1 MKSKKVG
8 VIINSQILIQPNE
21 TPKAYRIRLYKNKE
35 LYGLKNEEIGKL
47 CNEAFDVNWD
57 ESAHR
62 KKTQNYLK
70 GYNDAKAELG
80 SADQQLQNMIEE
92 NRRLK
97 REVEKELK
105 KVQTEKLEYN
115 KWLREE
121 ARDELITDKICDTIT
136 SLPLLSAPDY
146 IKPIHTNESY
156 LLAFGDCHYGIE
168 FCIKDLFGN
177 IINEYSPEIFESRMW
192 DLLNRVIEIV
202 KKESINELSVWELGD
217 GLQGIIR
224 LNSQLMKLRY
234 GIIESS
240 ILYAN
245 FLATW
250 LNELSRYV
258 RIKFQM
264 VKDSNHNQLRICG
277 APKNSFADENMS
289 RTMLTFI
296 KERLKDN
303 PNIVIIENPT
313 GMNFLQMSTYQ
324 VLGIHGEVK
333 NLENSANEFSRAY
346 GTPIDYLVGAHCHH
360 VNKKE
365 IGIDSEVLTIGSII
379 GVDPYGM
386 SLNKTSNAS
395 ASLFTFEQC
404 YGKVCEHT
412 LKVN

>member
-8 VIINSQILIQPNE
+8 VIINSQVLIQPNE

-121 ARDELITDKICDTIT
+121 ARDELITEKICDTIT
-136 SLPLLSAPDY
+136 SLSLLKIPDY

-168 FCIKDLFGN
+168 FIIKDLFGN
-177 IINEYSPEIFESRMW
+177 TINEYSPEIFENRMW
-192 DLLNRVIEIV
+192 NLLNRVVEII
-202 KKESINELSVWELGD
+202 KKEDIHELCVWELGD

-258 RIKFQM
+258 RVKFQM

-313 GMNFLQMSTYQ
+313 GMNFSQMSTYQ

-365 IGIDSEVLTIGSII
+365 IGINSEVLTIGSII